1 MDTTHD
7 LVEQQID
14 AWRSY
19 VSRRDAI
26 AHADVREL
34 EGHLRDRIDELTASG
49 LAGDEAFLVAI
60 KRMGSLD
67 ELSREFAREH
77 SERLWK
83 QLVVEGGA
91 GPAPARTNGL
101 ALTLALAGLAAAAV
115 KLPALFGFGFASDGE
130 FYQRNLA
137 LLVLPFLAALFL
149 MRRRAGAETAAAV
162 AVSFAAAALVLN
174 GYPFEPD
181 GATLLLAV
189 THVNVALWLGTRTT
203 SKRK

>member
-1 MDTTHD
+1 MDLTHD
-7 LVEQQID
+7 AVEEQID
-14 AWRSY
+14 AWRAY
-19 VSRRDAI
+19 VSRRQAI
-26 AHADVREL
+26 ADTDVREL

-83 QLVVEGGA
+83 QLVVEGDT

-101 ALTLALAGLAAAAV
+101 ALTLALAALAAVAV
-115 KLPALFGFGFASDGE
+115 KLPALFGLSFAGDGE

-137 LLVLPFLAALFL
+137 LLVLPFLATLFL
-149 MRRRAGAETAAAV
+149 VRRRAGAETAATV
-162 AVSFAAAALVLN
+162 ASRSL
-174 GYPFEPD
+174 P
-181 GATLLLAV
+181 
-189 THVNVALWLGTRTT
+189 RR
-203 SKRK
+203 SS